1 MSKFAKIS
9 FIYSLIIFSGIFL
22 NLPVAAQ
29 ISTDQNSDKLSAL
42 AGNGIGGGW
51 QLNSAESDD
60 PMQKMQELMQ
70 SKVSPSTGAENSNVK
85 QLPPLTTSLFHP
97 DSLILADS
105 VNGDVTIN
113 ESYKELVQTR
123 TFTPDGKTRSIELTP
138 GADYTV
144 TAIREDGKMTVETV
158 SPRGNKMTET
168 YEVQPGGNKLKV
180 TVRIEN
186 AEAKELITLHR
197 TYDRTIIDM
206 FSSDD
211 EMQ

>member
-9 FIYSLIIFSGIFL
+9 FIYCLIIFFYVFL

-29 ISTDQNSDKLSAL
+29 VSIDKTSDKLSAL
-42 AGNGIGGGW
+42 AGNGIGGAW

-60 PMQKMQELMQ
+60 PMQKMQELLQ
-70 SKVSPSTGAENSNVK
+70 SKVSPSTGVENSNVK
-85 QLPPLTTSLFHP
+85 QLPPLTTSIFHP
-97 DSLILADS
+97 DALILADT
-105 VNGDVTIN
+105 NDGDVTIN
-113 ESYKELVQTR
+113 ESFKEIVQTR

-138 GADYTV
+138 GASYTL
-144 TAIREDGKMTVETV
+144 TATRDDGKMTVETV

-186 AEAKELITLHR
+186 GEAKEIITLHR
-197 TYDRTIIDM
+197 TYDRAAIDM